1 MRFFKPMA
9 LALGLALASQ
19 APAIAQPV
27 QSGPVVVMDYQRI
40 LQTSMAGRDLDAK
53 LRQIAETMQGELQA
67 ETTAVQTE
75 AQALQ
80 AATQGR
86 SSDQISRDTALRAR
100 IDAFNQRAEAL
111 RQQQMIRARDLD
123 YTRQQAL
130 IEFNRGLEP
139 IVQEVMTARRAA
151 VVIDRSDA
159 QLVADGVDATTDIVS
174 RLDQRVRTVNVS
186 RQAAPPPQGANG
198 APAPAA
204 PPTAPH

>member
-19 APAIAQPV
+19 APAVAQPV

-86 SSDQISRDTALRAR
+86 SSDQISRDTALKRFR
-100 IDAFNQRAEAL
+100 DNEGLSEILDALPE
-111 RQQQMIRARDLD
+111 
-123 YTRQQAL
+123 
-130 IEFNRGLEP
+130 G
-139 IVQEVMTARRAA
+139 VKAA
-151 VVIDRSDA
+151 K
-159 QLVADGVDATTDIVS
+159 
-174 RLDQRVRTVNVS
+174 
-186 RQAAPPPQGANG
+186 
-198 APAPAA
+198 
-204 PPTAPH
+204 